1 MINCARKTSFDSL
14 SKKNM
19 SARTVLQRSLK
30 STERAE
36 SRRKRKEFEEPDEA
50 PEILDL
56 NEGRLKYRF
65 IKDPKLKNSQVSLRY
80 LKQLTNTSEEVTSK
94 HKIS

>member
-1 MINCARKTSFDSL
+1 
-14 SKKNM
+14 M

-36 SRRKRKEFEEPDEA
+36 SRRKRKEFEEQDEA

-94 HKIS
+94 HKI